1 MKIGDVV
8 RHTTFGDI
16 GIVNWV
22 YQGRVSF
29 TTDTGEWTTYTV
41 NLEVIA

>member
-1 MKIGDVV
+1 MQIGDIV
-8 RHTTFGDI
+8 RHKTFGDI
-16 GIVNWV
+16 GVVNWV

-29 TTDTGEWTTYTV
+29 TTATDEWTTYAV